1 MSDIVY
7 KINLNK
13 ASNRLDQYE
22 TKQKQKRAFALGFYF
37 LVIVIIAA
45 LAVFKSIQTQKVIN
59 GYKNELSQIEDEIN
73 KLESSAAYLSP
84 EDIFALSE
92 MATNRLTWT
101 EKLNVLGKILP
112 KDVSIIE
119 LSYDHILDK
128 LLIKGI
134 SKVKSGTKDLD
145 LVVSIIDLI
154 KSNKD
159 FSKDFSDINFSSSTK
174 VKYKKQEII
183 EFEIACLV
191 G

>member
-1 MSDIVY
+1 
-7 KINLNK
+7 
-13 ASNRLDQYE
+13 
-22 TKQKQKRAFALGFYF
+22 
-37 LVIVIIAA
+37 
-45 LAVFKSIQTQKVIN
+45 
-59 GYKNELSQIEDEIN
+59 
-73 KLESSAAYLSP
+73 
-84 EDIFALSE
+84 

-159 FSKDFSDINFSSSTK
+159 FSKDFSDIKFSSSTK